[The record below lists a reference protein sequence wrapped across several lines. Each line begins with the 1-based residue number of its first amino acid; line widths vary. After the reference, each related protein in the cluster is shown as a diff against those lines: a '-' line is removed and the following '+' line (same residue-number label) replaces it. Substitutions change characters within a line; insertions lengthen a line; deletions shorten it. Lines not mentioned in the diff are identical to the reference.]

1 MALKQAEN
9 SVKIEGILSEIDLK
23 TGSTTKN
30 GKTMEYI
37 TGSIKVRV
45 TQMLNGKDVDL
56 DIPVYM
62 FSNKL
67 KNDGNPNPAYES
79 IKRVKEEYVSIAAG
93 GIDAAD
99 RVRITNAN
107 IRMNEY
113 YGQGDKLNS
122 YPRINASFVTK
133 ITDLSKFNPEATFST
148 VFMIAAMGP
157 ETDKDGIPV
166 ENRFKIRGILP
177 QYGGKVDVVDFYAT
191 TPSVIDAIS
200 SYWSEK
206 DTVKINGK
214 LNFTST
220 TEERMVKVDFGE
232 PRMERRTVSVS
243 ELIITG
249 GTQTPLEGDFAFDE
263 DEINAA
269 LKERQAY
276 LAELKEKAKA
286 KAKGTGTSGSAPAA
300 KKGGFSDLGF

>member
-1 MALKQAEN
+1 MLKQAEN

-23 TGSTTKN
+23 AGSSNKN
-30 GKTMEYI
+30 GKTIEYI
-37 TGSIKVRV
+37 GGSIKVRV
-45 TQMLNGKDVDL
+45 NQMLNGVNTEL
-56 DIPVYM
+56 DIPVFM
-62 FSNKL
+62 FANKY
-67 KNDGNPNPAYES
+67 KNDGGPNPAYAS
-79 IKRVKEEYVSIAAG
+79 IERVMNEYVSIAAG
-93 GIDAAD
+93 GMDAAD

-113 YGQGDKLNS
+113 YGQTGNLNS

-133 ITDLSKFNPEATFST
+133 VTDMTKFTPEATFST
-148 VFMIAAMGP
+148 VFMIAAMGY
-157 ETDKDGIPV
+157 ETDKDGVQID
-166 ENRFKIRGILP
+166 NRFKIRGILP

-191 TPSVIDAIS
+191 TPSVIDAVS

-214 LNFTST
+214 LNFTSVV
-220 TEERMVKVDFGE
+220 EEKMVEVDFGE

-263 DEINAA
+263 DEINEA
-269 LKERQAY
+269 LKERQSR
-276 LAELKEKAKA
+276 LAELKEKAKEKDGTK
-286 KAKGTGTSGSAPAA
+286 KAAPAA
-300 KKGGFSDLGF
+300 KKGFSDLGF

>member
-1 MALKQAEN
+1 MLKQAEN

-23 TGSTTKN
+23 TGSTVKN
-30 GKTMEYI
+30 GKTIEYI
-37 TGSIKVRV
+37 GGSIKVRV
-45 TQMLNGKDVDL
+45 NQMLNGENVEL
-56 DIPVYM
+56 EIPVFM

-79 IKRVKEEYVSIAAG
+79 IHRVMTEYTSIAAG

-133 ITDLSKFNPEATFST
+133 ITDPTKFNPEASFSV
-148 VFMIAAMGP
+148 VFMIAAMAP
-157 ETDKDGIPV
+157 ETDKDGVPV

-191 TPSVIDAIS
+191 SPTVIDAIS

-220 TEERMVKVDFGE
+220 VEEKMVEVDFGE

-263 DEINAA
+263 DEINTA
-269 LKERQAY
+269 LQARQAY
-276 LAELKEKAKA
+276 LAELKAKA
-286 KAKGTGTSGSAPAA
+286 KQKESAPKAAAPA
-300 KKGGFSDLGF
+300 KKSFSDLGF

>member
-1 MALKQAEN
+1 MLRQAEN

-30 GKTMEYI
+30 GKTIEYI
-37 TGSIKVRV
+37 GGYIKIRV
-45 TQMLNGKDVDL
+45 NQMINGVMTDL

-67 KNDGNPNPAYES
+67 KNDGNPNPAYDS
-79 IKRVKEEYVSIAAG
+79 INRVMTEYTSIAAG

-99 RVRITNAN
+99 RVRITNGN

-113 YGQGDKLNS
+113 YGQTGTLNS

-133 ITDLSKFNPEATFST
+133 VTDLTKFNPEASFSA
-148 VFMIAAMGP
+148 VFVIAAMGY
-157 ETDKDGIPV
+157 ETDKEGVQI

-177 QYGGKVDVVDFYAT
+177 QYGGKVDVIDFYAT
-191 TPSVIDAIS
+191 NPNVIDAVS
-200 SYWSEK
+200 SYWTEK

-220 TEERMVKVDFGE
+220 VEEKMVEVDFGE
-232 PRMERRTVSVS
+232 PRMERRTISVS
-243 ELIITG
+243 ELLITG
-249 GTQTPLEGDFAFDE
+249 GTQTPLDGEFAYDE
-263 DEINAA
+263 DEIAAA
-269 LKERQAY
+269 LQERQAY
-276 LAELKEKAKA
+276 LAELKTKAKA
-286 KAKGTGTSGSAPAA
+286 KETAPKAAPA
-300 KKGGFSDLGF
+300 KKGFDLGF

>member
-1 MALKQAEN
+1 M
-9 SVKIEGILSEIDLK
+9 I
-23 TGSTTKN
+23 N
-30 GKTMEYI
+30 GQE
-37 TGSIKVRV
+37 
-45 TQMLNGKDVDL
+45 VDL

-67 KNDGNPNPAYES
+67 TNAGGPNPAYES
-79 IKRVKEEYVSIAAG
+79 INRVMTEYTSIAAA

-99 RVRITNAN
+99 RVRITNGN

-113 YGQGDKLNS
+113 YNQNGSLNS

-133 ITDLSKFNPEATFST
+133 VTDLSKFNPEASFSA
-148 VFMIAAMGP
+148 VFVIAAMGYD
-157 ETDKDGIPV
+157 TDKDGVQI

-191 TPSVIDAIS
+191 NPNVIDAVS
-200 SYWSEK
+200 SYWTEK

-220 TEERMVKVDFGE
+220 VEEKMVEVDFGE

-243 ELIITG
+243 ELLITG
-249 GTQTPLEGDFAFDE
+249 GTQTPLDGEFAYDE
-263 DEINAA
+263 DEIATA
-269 LKERQAY
+269 LQERQAY
-276 LAELKEKAKA
+276 LAELKNKAKA
-286 KAKGTGTSGSAPAA
+286 KESGAKAAPAA
-300 KKGGFSDLGF
+300 KKGFDLGF

>member
-1 MALKQAEN
+1 MLKQAEN

-23 TGSTTKN
+23 TGTSTKN
-30 GKTMEYI
+30 GKTTEYI
-37 TGSIKVRV
+37 GGSIKVRV
-45 TQMLNGKDVDL
+45 TQVLNGENVDL
-56 DIPVYM
+56 DIPVFM

-67 KNDGNPNPAYES
+67 KNDGNPNPAYAS
-79 IKRVKEEYVSIAAG
+79 IERVMNEYVSIAAG

-113 YGQGDKLNS
+113 YGQGGQLNS
-122 YPRINASFVTK
+122 SPRINASFVTK
-133 ITDLSKFNPEATFST
+133 VTDLTKFNPEATFSA
-148 VFMIAAMGP
+148 VFMIAAMGH
-157 ETDKDGIPV
+157 ETDKDGV
-166 ENRFKIRGILP
+166 QKENRFKIRGILP

-191 TPSVIDAIS
+191 TPSVISAVS

-206 DTVKINGK
+206 DTVKVIGK
-214 LNFTST
+214 LNFTSVV
-220 TEERMVKVDFGE
+220 EEKMVEVDFGE

-249 GTQTPLEGDFAFDE
+249 GTQTPLDGDFAFDE
-263 DEINAA
+263 DEINEA

-276 LAELKEKAKA
+276 LAEQKEKAA
-286 KAKGTGTSGSAPAA
+286 KAKDTKKAAAPA
-300 KKGGFSDLGF
+300 K

>member
-1 MALKQAEN
+1 MLKQAEN

-23 TGSTTKN
+23 TGTSNKN
-30 GKTMEYI
+30 GKTTEYI
-37 TGSIKVRV
+37 GGSIKVRV
-45 TQMLNGKDVDL
+45 TQVLNGENVDL
-56 DIPVYM
+56 DIPVFM

-67 KNDGNPNPAYES
+67 KNDGNPNPAYAS
-79 IKRVKEEYVSIAAG
+79 IERVMNEYVSIAAG

-113 YGQGDKLNS
+113 YGQGGQLNS

-133 ITDLSKFNPEATFST
+133 VTDLSKFNPEATFSA
-148 VFMIAAMGP
+148 VFMIAAMGH
-157 ETDKDGIPV
+157 ETDKDGV
-166 ENRFKIRGILP
+166 QKENRFKIRGILP

-191 TPSVIDAIS
+191 TPSVISAVS

-206 DTVKINGK
+206 DTVKVNGK
-214 LNFTST
+214 LNFTSVV
-220 TEERMVKVDFGE
+220 EEKMVEVDFGE

-249 GTQTPLEGDFAFDE
+249 GTQTPLDGDFAFDE
-263 DEINAA
+263 DEINEA
-269 LKERQAY
+269 LKARQAY
-276 LAELKEKAKA
+276 LAELKEKAKDKEPK
-286 KAKGTGTSGSAPAA
+286 KAAAPA
-300 KKGGFSDLGF
+300 KKGFSDLGF

>member
-1 MALKQAEN
+1 MLKQAEN

-23 TGSTTKN
+23 TGTSNKK
-30 GKTMEYI
+30 GKTTEYI
-37 TGSIKVRV
+37 GGSIKVRV
-45 TQMLNGKDVDL
+45 TQVLNGENVDL
-56 DIPVYM
+56 DIPVFM

-67 KNDGNPNPAYES
+67 KNDGNPNPAYVS
-79 IKRVKEEYVSIAAG
+79 IERVMNEYVSIAAG

-113 YGQGDKLNS
+113 YGQGGQLNS

-133 ITDLSKFNPEATFST
+133 VTDLTKFNPEATFSA
-148 VFMIAAMGP
+148 VFMIAAMGH
-157 ETDKDGIPV
+157 ETDKDGV
-166 ENRFKIRGILP
+166 QKENRFKIRGILP

-191 TPSVIDAIS
+191 TPSVISAVS

-206 DTVKINGK
+206 DTVKVNGK
-214 LNFTST
+214 LNFTSVV
-220 TEERMVKVDFGE
+220 EEKMGEVDFGE

-249 GTQTPLEGDFAFDE
+249 GTQTPLDGDFAFDE
-263 DEINAA
+263 DEINEA
-269 LKERQAY
+269 LKARQAY
-276 LAELKEKAKA
+276 LAELKEKAKDKEPK
-286 KAKGTGTSGSAPAA
+286 KAAAPA
-300 KKGGFSDLGF
+300 KKGFSDLGF

>member
-1 MALKQAEN
+1 MLKQAEN

-23 TGSTTKN
+23 TGTSNKN
-30 GKTMEYI
+30 GKTIEYI
-37 TGSIKVRV
+37 GGSIKVRV
-45 TQMLNGKDVDL
+45 TQILNGKEVDL
-56 DIPVYM
+56 DIPVFM

-67 KNDGNPNPAYES
+67 KNDGNPNPAYAS
-79 IKRVKEEYVSIAAG
+79 IERVMNEYVSIAAG

-113 YGQGDKLNS
+113 YGQGGQLNS

-133 ITDLSKFNPEATFST
+133 VTDLTKFNPEATFSA
-148 VFMIAAMGP
+148 VFMIAAMGH
-157 ETDKDGIPV
+157 ETDKDGV
-166 ENRFKIRGILP
+166 RKEDRFKIRGILP

-191 TPSVIDAIS
+191 TPSVISAVS

-206 DTVKINGK
+206 DTVKVNGK
-214 LNFTST
+214 LNFTSVV
-220 TEERMVKVDFGE
+220 EEKMVEVDFGE

-249 GTQTPLEGDFAFDE
+249 GTQTPLDGDFAFDE
-263 DEINAA
+263 DEINEA
-269 LKERQAY
+269 LKARQAY
-276 LAELKEKAKA
+276 LAELKEKAKDKEPK
-286 KAKGTGTSGSAPAA
+286 KAAAPA
-300 KKGGFSDLGF
+300 KKGFNDLGF

>member
-1 MALKQAEN
+1 MLKQAEN

-23 TGSTTKN
+23 TGTTNKN
-30 GKTMEYI
+30 GKTIEYI
-37 TGSIKVRV
+37 GGSIKVRV
-45 TQMLNGKDVDL
+45 TQMINGQEVDL
-56 DIPVYM
+56 EIPVYM

-67 KNDGNPNPAYES
+67 TNAGGPNPAYES
-79 IKRVKEEYVSIAAG
+79 INRVMTEYTSIAAG

-99 RVRITNAN
+99 RVRITNGN

-113 YGQGDKLNS
+113 YNQNGSLNS

-133 ITDLSKFNPEATFST
+133 VTDLTKFNPEASFSA
-148 VFMIAAMGP
+148 VFVIAAMGP
-157 ETDKDGIPV
+157 ETDKDGV
-166 ENRFKIRGILP
+166 ALENRFKIRGILP

-191 TPSVIDAIS
+191 NPNVIDAVS

-220 TEERMVKVDFGE
+220 VEEKMVEVDFGE

-249 GTQTPLEGDFAFDE
+249 GTQTPLDGEFAYDE
-263 DEINAA
+263 DEIATA
-269 LKERQAY
+269 LQERQAY
-276 LAELKEKAKA
+276 LATLKEKAKSKDA
-286 KAKGTGTSGSAPAA
+286 APKAAPA
-300 KKGGFSDLGF
+300 KKGFDLGF

>member
-1 MALKQAEN
+1 MALRQAEN

-23 TGSTTKN
+23 TGSTVKN
-30 GKTMEYI
+30 GKTIEYI
-37 TGSIKVRV
+37 GGSIKVRV
-45 TQMLNGKDVDL
+45 TQMINGQEVEL
-56 DIPVYM
+56 EIPVYM

-67 KNDGNPNPAYES
+67 KNDGNPNPAYDS
-79 IKRVKEEYVSIAAG
+79 INRVMTEYTSIAAG
-93 GIDAAD
+93 GIEAAD
-99 RVRITNAN
+99 RIRITNAN

-113 YGQGDKLNS
+113 YGQTGSLNS

-133 ITDLSKFNPEATFST
+133 VTDLSKFNPEASFSA
-148 VFMIAAMGP
+148 VFVIAAMGY
-157 ETDKDGIPV
+157 ETDKEGVQI

-191 TPSVIDAIS
+191 NPNVIDAVS

-214 LNFTST
+214 LNFTSVV
-220 TEERMVKVDFGE
+220 EEKMVEVDFGE

-249 GTQTPLEGDFAFDE
+249 GTQTPLDGDFAYDE
-263 DEINAA
+263 NDIAAA
-269 LKERQAY
+269 LQERQAY
-276 LAELKEKAKA
+276 LAELKTKAKA
-286 KAKGTGTSGSAPAA
+286 KESAPKAA
-300 KKGGFSDLGF
+300 PVKKGFDLGF

>member
-1 MALKQAEN
+1 MLKQAEN

-23 TGSTTKN
+23 TGTSTKN
-30 GKTMEYI
+30 GKTIEYI
-37 TGSIKVRV
+37 GGSIKVRV
-45 TQMLNGKDVDL
+45 TQTINGQEVDL
-56 DIPVYM
+56 DIPVFMY
-62 FSNKL
+62 SNKL
-67 KNDGNPNPAYES
+67 KNDGNPNPAYDS
-79 IKRVKEEYVSIAAG
+79 INRVMTEYTSIAAG
-93 GIDAAD
+93 GMDAAD
-99 RVRITNAN
+99 RIRITNAN

-113 YGQGDKLNS
+113 YGQTGNLNS

-133 ITDLSKFNPEATFST
+133 VTDLSKFNPEASFSV
-148 VFMIAAMGP
+148 VFMIAALGY
-157 ETDKDGIPV
+157 ETDRDGVQI

-191 TPSVIDAIS
+191 NPNVIDAVS
-200 SYWSEK
+200 SYWTEK

-220 TEERMVKVDFGE
+220 VEEKMVEVDFGE

-249 GTQTPLEGDFAFDE
+249 GTQTPLDGDFAFDE

-269 LKERQAY
+269 LQERQAY
-276 LAELKEKAKA
+276 LATLKEKAKQ
-286 KAKGTGTSGSAPAA
+286 KESGSKASAAPA
-300 KKGGFSDLGF
+300 KKGFSDLGF

>member
-1 MALKQAEN
+1 MLKQAEN

-23 TGSTTKN
+23 TGSTVKN
-30 GKTMEYI
+30 GKTIEYI
-37 TGSIKVRV
+37 GGSIKVRV
-45 TQMLNGKDVDL
+45 TQVLNGKNVDL
-56 DIPVYM
+56 DIPVFM

-67 KNDGNPNPAYES
+67 KNDGNPNPAYAS
-79 IKRVKEEYVSIAAG
+79 IERVMNEYVSIAAG

-113 YGQGDKLNS
+113 YGQGGQLNS

-133 ITDLSKFNPEATFST
+133 VTDLSKFNPEATFST
-148 VFMIAAMGP
+148 VFMIAAMGY
-157 ETDKDGIPV
+157 ETDKDGV
-166 ENRFKIRGILP
+166 QKENRFKIRGILP

-191 TPSVIDAIS
+191 TPSVISAVS

-206 DTVKINGK
+206 DTVKVNGK
-214 LNFTST
+214 LNFTSVV
-220 TEERMVKVDFGE
+220 EEKMVEVDFGE

-249 GTQTPLEGDFAFDE
+249 GTQTPLDGDFAFDE
-263 DEINAA
+263 DEINDA
-269 LKERQAY
+269 LKARQAY
-276 LAELKEKAKA
+276 LAELKEKAKDKEPK
-286 KAKGTGTSGSAPAA
+286 KAAAPA
-300 KKGGFSDLGF
+300 KKGFSDLGF

>member
-1 MALKQAEN
+1 MLKQAEN

-23 TGSTTKN
+23 TGTTNKN
-30 GKTMEYI
+30 GKTIEYI
-37 TGSIKVRV
+37 GGSIKVRV
-45 TQMLNGKDVDL
+45 TQMINGQEVDL
-56 DIPVYM
+56 EIPVYM

-67 KNDGNPNPAYES
+67 TNAGGPNPAYES
-79 IKRVKEEYVSIAAG
+79 INRVMTEYTSIAAG
-93 GIDAAD
+93 GIEAAD
-99 RVRITNAN
+99 RVRIANGN

-113 YGQGDKLNS
+113 YNQNGSLNS

-133 ITDLSKFNPEATFST
+133 ITDLTKFNPEASFSA
-148 VFMIAAMGP
+148 VFVIAAMGP
-157 ETDKDGIPV
+157 ETDRDGV
-166 ENRFKIRGILP
+166 ALENRFKIRGILP

-191 TPSVIDAIS
+191 NPNVIDAVS

-220 TEERMVKVDFGE
+220 VEEKMVEVDFGE

-249 GTQTPLEGDFAFDE
+249 GTQTPLDGEFAYDE
-263 DEINAA
+263 DEIATA
-269 LKERQAY
+269 LQERQAN
-276 LAELKEKAKA
+276 LAALKEKAKEKEA
-286 KAKGTGTSGSAPAA
+286 SGKKSAPAA
-300 KKGGFSDLGF
+300 KKGFSDLGF

>member
-23 TGSTTKN
+23 TGTTTKN
-30 GKTMEYI
+30 GKTIEYI
-37 TGSIKVRV
+37 GGSIKVRV
-45 TQMLNGKDVDL
+45 DQVLNNKNTEL
-56 DIPVYM
+56 EIPVYM
-62 FSNKL
+62 FANKL

-79 IKRVKEEYVSIAAG
+79 INRVMTEYISIAAG
-93 GIDAAD
+93 GLDKAD

-113 YGQGDKLNS
+113 YGQGGNLNS

-133 ITDLSKFNPEATFST
+133 LTDLSKFNPEATFSA
-148 VFMIAAMGP
+148 VFMIGNMGY
-157 ETDKDGIPV
+157 ETDREGVQI

-191 TPSVIDAIS
+191 TPSVIDAVS

-206 DTVKINGK
+206 DTVKVNGK
-214 LNFTST
+214 LNFTSSV
-220 TEERMVKVDFGE
+220 EERMVEVDFGE
-232 PRMERRTVSVS
+232 PRMERRTISVS

-249 GTQTPLEGDFAFDE
+249 GTQTPLDGDFAFSE
-263 DEINAA
+263 DDINAA
-269 LKERQAY
+269 LQERQAY
-276 LAELKEKAKA
+276 LADLKEKVKKKEAGAKA
-286 KAKGTGTSGSAPAA
+286 APAPA
-300 KKGGFSDLGF
+300 KKGFDLGF

>member
-1 MALKQAEN
+1 MLKQAEN
-9 SVKIEGILSEIDLK
+9 NCKIEGILSEIDLK
-23 TGSTTKN
+23 TGSTVKN
-30 GKTMEYI
+30 GKTVEYI
-37 TGSIKVRV
+37 GGSIKVRV
-45 TQMLNGKDVDL
+45 NQILNGKEVEL

-67 KNDGNPNPAYES
+67 KNDGNPNPAYAS
-79 IKRVKEEYVSIAAG
+79 IERVMNEYVSIAAA

-99 RVRITNAN
+99 RVRITGAS

-133 ITDLSKFNPEATFST
+133 VTDMAKFNPEASFSV
-148 VFMIAAMGP
+148 VFMIAAMGY
-157 ETDKDGIPV
+157 ETDRDGVQID
-166 ENRFKIRGILP
+166 NRFKIRGILP

-191 TPSVIDAIS
+191 TPSVIDAVS

-214 LNFTST
+214 LNFTSAI
-220 TEERMVKVDFGE
+220 EEKMVEVDFGE

-249 GTQTPLEGDFAFDE
+249 GTQTPLDGDFAFDE

-276 LAELKEKAKA
+276 LAELKSKAKQKETA
-286 KAKGTGTSGSAPAA
+286 TKAAPS
-300 KKGGFSDLGF
+300 KKGFDLGF